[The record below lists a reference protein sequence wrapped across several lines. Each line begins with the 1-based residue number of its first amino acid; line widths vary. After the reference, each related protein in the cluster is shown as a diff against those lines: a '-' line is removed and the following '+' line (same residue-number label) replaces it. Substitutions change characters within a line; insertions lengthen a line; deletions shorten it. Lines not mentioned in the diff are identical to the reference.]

1 MIHSMT
7 GFGAADG
14 PWGTGHLLVEVR
26 SVNHR
31 FFNPNLKLP
40 TRLQR
45 WEADAR
51 ETLRTRIARGHVTL
65 SARIDEPTSAGMAVD
80 EERVAAY
87 AEQLRQL
94 TVRLGLTGGVDI
106 ATILRLPE
114 VMRPADELGNAAD
127 GTLEEFMA
135 VVEAATSGLL
145 EMRRAEGDRLAT
157 ELRGRLSVLEA
168 AQQRIVERAPQRLVD
183 HRDRLRTA
191 VNELL
196 DGVVLDEQRLAQEI
210 ALLAERLDI
219 QEEMA
224 RFSGHLVAF
233 RDALDTSPDEA
244 VGKRLG
250 FVLQEMLRETNTT
263 GSKANDPE
271 LLRDVLIMK
280 EELERLREQVENVE

>member
-1 MIHSMT
+1 
-7 GFGAADG
+7 
-14 PWGTGHLLVEVR
+14 
-26 SVNHR
+26 
-31 FFNPNLKLP
+31 NLKLP

-157 ELRGRLSVLEA
+157 ELRGRLSV
-168 AQQRIVERAPQRLVD
+168 
-183 HRDRLRTA
+183 
-191 VNELL
+191 
-196 DGVVLDEQRLAQEI
+196 
-210 ALLAERLDI
+210 
-219 QEEMA
+219 
-224 RFSGHLVAF
+224 
-233 RDALDTSPDEA
+233 
-244 VGKRLG
+244 
-250 FVLQEMLRETNTT
+250 
-263 GSKANDPE
+263 
-271 LLRDVLIMK
+271 
-280 EELERLREQVENVE
+280 